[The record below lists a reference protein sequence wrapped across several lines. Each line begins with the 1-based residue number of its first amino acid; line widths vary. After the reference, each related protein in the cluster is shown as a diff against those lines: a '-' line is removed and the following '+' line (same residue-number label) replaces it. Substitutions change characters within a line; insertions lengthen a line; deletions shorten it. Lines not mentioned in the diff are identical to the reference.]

1 MGERGEGGEG
11 REWRELLVWRKRLE
25 RRERREWRGLHEL
38 REWDELRE
46 RVGLREWREFYECL
60 RRPYYYVGSWREW
73 RERIKGWEWY
83 GVLLRTRRRD
93 LLEQCVWRKRR
104 AQQSPAAL
112 EIIARSRLNLYDA
125 KKLRPDPLA
134 LSLFLSQRKQDIF
147 NDSRRFILQFFGSTP
162 STPSL
167 SPPDATEQEEV
178 DPETARKQCSDFF
191 DSKAV
196 GDITKWRLLTSVVFP
211 EWKTLS
217 TRWKDLLAKE
227 VTKMIWEQD
236 RRVDW
241 MARVTPELAGT
252 FNLYEFGLSEN
263 DPTYGPLVPTHLQ
276 MVATV
281 VEYLG
286 EEGLTYG
293 KARGLEEVLGQHPNI
308 LGDDDTLGRI
318 RTVIDHVM
326 QPNALEYLAVLFDDQ
341 T

>member
-1 MGERGEGGEG
+1 VWGKRLEG
-11 REWRELLVWRKRLE
+11 REWRELH
-25 RRERREWRGLHEL
+25 EW

-46 RVGLREWREFYECL
+46 RLGLREWREFHMLLQRTDTGEEAKQ
-60 RRPYYYVGSWREW
+60 REW

-93 LLEQCVWRKRR
+93 FLEQCVWRKRR

-112 EIIARSRLNLYDA
+112 EIIARSQLNLYHA
-125 KKLRPDPLA
+125 RKLRPDPLA

-162 STPSL
+162 TTPSL

-178 DPETARKQCSDFF
+178 DPATARELCSDFF

-196 GDITKWRLLTSVVFP
+196 GDVTKWRLLTSVVFP

-217 TRWKDLLAKE
+217 TLWKDLLAEE
-227 VTKMIWEQD
+227 VMKMVWEGD

-263 DPTYGPLVPTHLQ
+263 DPTHGPLVPTHLQ

-286 EEGLTYG
+286 AAGLTYE

-308 LGDDDTLGRI
+308 LGDEDALGRI
-318 RTVIDHVM
+318 RTVITQVM
-326 QPNALEYLAVLFDDQ
+326 QLTALEYLAVLFDDQ